1 MLCSQVYYFF
11 IILPILYSKVVS
23 SIYDKATYVSI
34 EDKFIK
40 KGENSEYFTTA
51 NAVTTTEQEE
61 DDVSDSEAGVYIFKT
76 PVSDIIYGKIKYS
89 ALKAICPRYKN
100 GQEVEL
106 DKMADVWQMVYYH
119 LKEDLPCFKIYI
131 KKTNDEEKKAYESK
145 YGTFSSKVDWSAC
158 DLEIMSNDKSE
169 TQRRHFLQR
178 SRNGIMDNII
188 ILEEIHHYNSTYTLH
203 PENPDQ
209 WLVVKN
215 LLLMRDCYDGDVV
228 VFSRVPHV
236 PRRKDVMEA
245 LVYFGE
251 YTMEGKMGCKK

>member
-1 MLCSQVYYFF
+1 MLCSQEYYFF
-11 IILPILYSKVVS
+11 IILSISYSKVLS
-23 SIYDKATYVSI
+23 SIYEKATYVSI
-34 EDKFIK
+34 EDKFFK

-131 KKTNDEEKKAYESK
+131 KKTNDEVSK
-145 YGTFSSKVDWSAC
+145 S
-158 DLEIMSNDKSE
+158 
-169 TQRRHFLQR
+169 
-178 SRNGIMDNII
+178 
-188 ILEEIHHYNSTYTLH
+188 
-203 PENPDQ
+203 
-209 WLVVKN
+209 
-215 LLLMRDCYDGDVV
+215 
-228 VFSRVPHV
+228 
-236 PRRKDVMEA
+236 
-245 LVYFGE
+245 
-251 YTMEGKMGCKK
+251 